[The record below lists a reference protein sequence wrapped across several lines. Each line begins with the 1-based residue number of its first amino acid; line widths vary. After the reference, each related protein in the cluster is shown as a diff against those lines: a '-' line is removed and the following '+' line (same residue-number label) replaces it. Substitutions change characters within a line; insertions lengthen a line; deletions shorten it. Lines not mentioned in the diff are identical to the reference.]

1 MTTVRDL
8 TDPYVDTFTPVPP
21 AAEGVCNVCH
31 GAPNPG
37 WATCWSCDR
46 TVGQVSL
53 PIIRIAPITL
63 YEPMGQM
70 HHVLRKYKDGPPELQ
85 RRFKPRVAA
94 LLGRFLQHHA
104 SCIGEWDVLTTVP
117 SSKGRT
123 GTHPLAQAVQMVPDL
138 AVAYSD
144 LLSIGP
150 HPAHHGAASD
160 LGFTVNAPV
169 QGRRVLL
176 VDDTFT
182 SGAEVQSAASALQLA
197 GAAIPAAVV
206 IGRYIDPRFNDA
218 SKQLWEQA
226 HARPFR
232 FERCCLCDPP
242 WPDSL

>member
-1 MTTVRDL
+1 
-8 TDPYVDTFTPVPP
+8 
-21 AAEGVCNVCH
+21 
-31 GAPNPG
+31 
-37 WATCWSCDR
+37 
-46 TVGQVSL
+46 
-53 PIIRIAPITL
+53 
-63 YEPMGQM
+63 
-70 HHVLRKYKDGPPELQ
+70 
-85 RRFKPRVAA
+85 
-94 LLGRFLQHHA
+94 
-104 SCIGEWDVLTTVP
+104 
-117 SSKGRT
+117 
-123 GTHPLAQAVQMVPDL
+123 MVPHL
-138 AVAYSD
+138 AVTYSD
-144 LLSIGP
+144 LLSISP